1 MERKW
6 KICIMLFLISGI
18 SFFIPMTAKAE
29 INWWWLDD
37 LTDSFDQEN
46 KDEENESTSVYC
58 LTMSADKY
66 ELTADGSDQAKIE
79 ICLQQENGIS
89 KEEQNNM
96 GVSVSITADN
106 TLTQADLYEIILDR
120 LGLTHIEALQEINP
134 DVVGWI
140 YITATD
146 ISYPLLQGEDNDTY
160 LHSSWTDK
168 TKTLKAGS
176 IFMDSSN
183 SPDFSDFNT
192 IIYGHRMQNETMF
205 GKLKYFR
212 TKDYWQTHPDVYI
225 VTAEKI
231 LRYDIYAT
239 YEVSVQGKTYLIDF
253 DGEESRCEYIDY
265 TLGMARYDTGVVP
278 TGNDS
283 ILTLITCTASD
294 SSARWAVQAVMQEEI
309 LRYTN

>member
-1 MERKW
+1 MVL
-6 KICIMLFLISGI
+6 ILAACVFIMCIRLVDFKQSIDE
-18 SFFIPMTAKAE
+18 FEQAAE
-29 INWWWLDD
+29 IANVPDMSD
-37 LTDSFDQEN
+37 LVDA
-46 KDEENESTSVYC
+46 YC
-58 LTMSADKY
+58 P
-66 ELTADGSDQAKIE
+66 
-79 ICLQQENGIS
+79 
-89 KEEQNNM
+89 EEQCIEEAENLAPETSQNL
-96 GVSVSITADN
+96 SPS
-106 TLTQADLYEIILDR
+106 QADLYEIILER

-146 ISYPLLQGEDNDTY
+146 ISYPILQGEDNDTY

-212 TKDYWQTHPDVYI
+212 TKDYWQTHHDVYI

-253 DGEESRCEYIDY
+253 DGEESKCEYIDY
-265 TLGMARYDTGVVP
+265 TLGMARYDTGIVP
-278 TGNDS
+278 TCNDS

-294 SSARWAVQAVMQEEI
+294 SSARWAVQAVMREEI

>member
-1 MERKW
+1 MTGSEPKKHR
-6 KICIMLFLISGI
+6 LHNLVYFLIYA
-18 SFFIPMTAKAE
+18 FIVLVFAGSAFIMCIRLVDFKQSIDEFEQAAE
-29 INWWWLDD
+29 IANVPDMSD
-37 LTDSFDQEN
+37 LVDAYCP
-46 KDEENESTSVYC
+46 DEEATQEFEDIEDTV
-58 LTMSADKY
+58 
-66 ELTADGSDQAKIE
+66 SDT
-79 ICLQQENGIS
+79 
-89 KEEQNNM
+89 
-96 GVSVSITADN
+96 TADN
-106 TLTQADLYEIILDR
+106 TLTQADVYEIILDR

-146 ISYPLLQGEDNDTY
+146 ISYPILQGEDNDTY

-253 DGEESRCEYIDY
+253 DGEESKCEYIDY

-294 SSARWAVQAVMQEEI
+294 SSARWAVQAVMREEI
-309 LRYTN
+309 LRYTNGE